1 MKLTS
6 VFVRFYKSFNY
17 DYIRKIKEGVEK
29 KPWETV
35 KGQFYPYVEVPVD
48 AKITAI
54 VGANESGKSH
64 LLSAVEKG
72 ILGYSTAGGVQSAIA
87 SRDMCRYSLF
97 FTATRD
103 GLHQPDF
110 GFAWQAEDDADRD
123 AVRKACGL
131 PEDRRFDSFFLFR
144 TGASALTLYIPKGDG
159 AEFDSFTVQTPPSQW
174 LPHVF
179 RIESAIALPDSV
191 SLDMLLAGRQESPEK
206 WPVAERSYAGR
217 LLRAGPK
224 LYKALNHLSAPDQS
238 GHSLLSSEKYNEL
251 LGLREEI
258 EPHYEDLRLEEV
270 RRKTSEFNLA
280 FDLIFQIARIE
291 KQSLQLLR
299 DAIEKGDTGIVRTIE
314 DKINTALETHLNFS
328 RVWTQDR
335 DFSLRVKATGYDL
348 DFIISDRTGGHY
360 TFAERSSGLKHF
372 LSYYIQYLV
381 HKSEGRSEILLM
393 DEPDAFLSGE
403 AQQDLLRVFE
413 MFADPIQAP
422 GGVGERVPVQVI
434 YVTHSPFL
442 IDKNHAE
449 RVRALEK
456 AEGSKGTRVIAGTS
470 QNRYEPLR
478 SAFGPFVGE
487 TTFISRCN
495 LMVEGPADQIL
506 LAGAAAYL
514 RKLQDVPESK
524 MLDLNRITIVP
535 AGGGTSVPYMVYL
548 ARGRDTEKPAVIV
561 LLDSDTEG
569 ENARR
574 DMGKNGSHPENS
586 ASIDARFILLLGDIK
601 HGEVAPDTPEP
612 RKSEAA
618 FEVLEDLV
626 PLPLALRATQQ
637 FLREVYRMDEA
648 GLNQLTEAKIEAKI
662 KALQTEFATKNK
674 PLKAPIFTAL
684 QHLVKEMDSQRA
696 MNLGKVAFART
707 VIDLL
712 PLLQKEDRQSQNAAQ
727 TGLREFETNMK
738 ALFTRLHRMQRDAE
752 RDVKDKRMR
761 QRIDEK
767 IKTFRDDFPVGSMPA
782 RDDGARL
789 LMDIETDLEG
799 DDSEATFVRQE
810 IVKMRASHNLT
821 EDLIEPVRDTE
832 GFFSGLERLQNASSL
847 ASREVASVV
856 ARKEKPRVLPSIPS
870 AGTETNAQE
879 EGTPI
884 EGSAADMLLQN
895 YPALVVANHKSK
907 ASKNG

>member
-6 VFVRFYKSFNY
+6 VFVRFYKSFNF
-17 DYIRKIKEGVEK
+17 DSVRKIKEGVEK

-35 KGQFYPYVEVPVD
+35 KGQFYPFVEVPID
-48 AKITAI
+48 SKITAI

-72 ILGYSTAGGVQSAIA
+72 ILGFSTAGGGESEIA

-97 FTATRD
+97 FTATRE
-103 GLHQPDF
+103 GLQLPDF
-110 GFAWQAEDDADRD
+110 GFAWQVEDNIDRE
-123 AVRKACGL
+123 AVAKACGI
-131 PEDRRFDSFFLFR
+131 PNTRQFDSFFLFR
-144 TGASALTLYIPKGDG
+144 TGGTKLTVYLAKGNG
-159 AEFDSFTVQTPPSQW
+159 TEFDEFPVGTPPKEW

-191 SLDMLLAGRQESPEK
+191 SLDMLLAERQEKREA
-206 WPVAERSYAGR
+206 WPDSERAYAGR
-217 LLRAGPK
+217 LLAAAPQ
-224 LYKALNHLSAPDQS
+224 LYNDLGALPAPQPQAQTILTAEVFNPIWE
-238 GHSLLSSEKYNEL
+238 GREGIRPHYMN
-251 LGLREEI
+251 LRE
-258 EPHYEDLRLEEV
+258 EEV
-270 RRKTSEFNLA
+270 RRKSAEFNLA
-280 FDLIFQIARIE
+280 YDLIFEIARIE
-291 KQSLQLLR
+291 KESLRLLR

-314 DKINTALETHLNFS
+314 DKINTALETRLNFS

-335 DFSLRVKATGYDL
+335 DFTLRVKATGYEL

-360 TFAERSSGLKHF
+360 TFDERSSGLKHF

-381 HKSEGRSEILLM
+381 HKSQGRSEILLM

-413 MFADPIQAP
+413 MFADSGQSSESERD
-422 GGVGERVPVQVI
+422 GKQQRVPVQVI

-442 IDKNHAE
+442 IDKNHSE

-456 AEGSKGTRVIAGTS
+456 AEGSKGTRVIASAS

-514 RKLQDVPESK
+514 RKVQDVPESQ

-561 LLDSDTEG
+561 LLDSDSEG
-569 ENARR
+569 IKAKA
-574 DMGKNGSHPENS
+574 DMSKQGPHPESS
-586 ASIDARFILLLGDIK
+586 AILKPEFILLLGDIK
-601 HGEVAPDTPEP
+601 KGAVCSDTAEAE
-612 RKSEAA
+612 KEDAA

-626 PLPLALRATQQ
+626 PMALSVRAAQR
-637 FLREVYRMDEA
+637 FVSDVYRASDAEKH
-648 GLNQLTEAKIEAKI
+648 LTEKAVKATI
-662 KALQTEFATKNK
+662 KALEADYKAQGK

-684 QHLVKEMDSQRA
+684 QRLIAQMDEERA
-696 MNLGKVAFART
+696 MNMGKVAFART
-707 VIDLL
+707 VVDML
-712 PLLQKEDRQSQNAAQ
+712 PILRWEEDSSKEADRNTEQG
-727 TGLREFETNMK
+727 GLREFEDNMK
-738 ALFTRLHRMQRDAE
+738 ALFSKLHQMQRRAE

-761 QRIDEK
+761 QKIDDK
-767 IKTFRDDFPVGSMPA
+767 IKTFCDDFGPESNPA

-789 LMDIETDLEG
+789 LMDIEADLEG
-799 DDSEATFVRQE
+799 DDAEATFVRHE
-810 IVKMRASHNLT
+810 ITKMRAPHGLT
-821 EDLIEPVRDTE
+821 EDLIEPIRSPTA
-832 GFFSGLERLQNASSL
+832 FFEGLERLREARSIL
-847 ASREVASVV
+847 AKGNEQVV
-856 ARKEKPRVLPSIPS
+856 ARKDKKRVLP
-870 AGTETNAQE
+870 
-879 EGTPI
+879 TPKSFTTGELVI
-884 EGSAADMLLQN
+884 EDSDHA
-895 YPALVVANHKSK
+895 PAITQTVD
-907 ASKNG
+907 